1 MQKDNVIEDDL
12 RLLEKAKNGDIA
24 AKNILA
30 EKYTALIKKIIFS
43 KKSQFLHLTAN
54 PLCDID
60 DILQEGYMGLLDAL
74 NKYDFKK
81 YRVKFKTYAE
91 YRIIGSILD
100 SNRIA
105 SFIPRIIIEKIKK
118 IFQAKKE
125 LEEKSM
131 AEPTMEDIAMYLN
144 QPVAEIEKTLIYA
157 NYQFPFRSIDQP
169 LIIEEDES
177 SLLSDFIA
185 DSKKSPLCE
194 LEEKEFKEKISFVL
208 SSNILSKREI
218 ICVELAFGLN
228 GNEQHKFKNI
238 AIRFRISEARI
249 SQIISEALE
258 KLRHNEQIIRI
269 FKEYSNCNNGSS

>member
-1 MQKDNVIEDDL
+1 MKKNNTIEDDL
-12 RLLEKAKNGDIA
+12 RLFEETKNGDIT
-24 AKNILA
+24 AKNILT
-30 EKYTALIKKIIFS
+30 EKHLALVKKIVFN
-43 KKSQFLHLTAN
+43 KKSLFLHLTAN

-74 NKYDFKK
+74 NK
-81 YRVKFKTYAE
+81 
-91 YRIIGSILD
+91 
-100 SNRIA
+100 
-105 SFIPRIIIEKIKK
+105 
-118 IFQAKKE
+118 
-125 LEEKSM
+125 
-131 AEPTMEDIAMYLN
+131 
-144 QPVAEIEKTLIYA
+144 
-157 NYQFPFRSIDQP
+157 
-169 LIIEEDES
+169 
-177 SLLSDFIA
+177 A

-258 KLRHNEQIIRI
+258 KLRHNEQIIKI
-269 FKEYSNCNNGSS
+269 FKEYFNCNNGSS